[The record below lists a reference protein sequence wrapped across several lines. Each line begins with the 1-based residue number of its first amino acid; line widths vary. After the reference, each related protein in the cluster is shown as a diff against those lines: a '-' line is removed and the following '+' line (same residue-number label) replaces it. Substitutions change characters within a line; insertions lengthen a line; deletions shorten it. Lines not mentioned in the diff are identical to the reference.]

1 MLLYTAFVTIYRYN
15 TCKVEKW
22 KNWYKIE
29 KFFKS
34 YKLNIGLLK
43 IEKYT
48 FKMLL
53 IIISINR
60 RLRLRILAGSP
71 SPAPTEI
78 SRKNS
83 SIIGSPPPEIIW
95 TPEPQNNRHYYYY
108 VHYNILSLCTC
119 VCVWLLHSVYV
130 CGCNYYQLLLLHF
143 ATLL

>member
-95 TPEPQNNRHYYYY
+95 TPEPRIIGTIITMYTIIYYHYAH
-108 VHYNILSLCTC
+108 VFVCLAITFSL
-119 VCVWLLHSVYV
+119 CVWL
-130 CGCNYYQLLLLHF
+130 
-143 ATLL
+143 